1 MFKDEQEVFYTE
13 LEPFMYRLEEV
24 QRNTSWKFIPAKELS
39 IGSSE
44 SFSWV
49 LDDQE
54 PIRNHALSSLY
65 QRLGLGGK
73 IMDRLS
79 NDALHEIVNFGIEHA
94 PKSTLRI
101 PIVEGKVNAFL
112 SNQYSSLPAIKVF
125 EEVVKFL
132 NEKAEGFTFNGVWS
146 YIAATGEFHLPL
158 EKMVDGVPYS
168 TVLVAKTSDA
178 GFSSVNFSAYLDNG
192 SYKLPI
198 MSDLSLIHK
207 GIDEEKLIKLIKMLD
222 GAIDTGVKKLNRL
235 LLVNIYNPKATMKR
249 VAKKVNLPKKDTL
262 QLIEEYEP
270 TVVNTAFDLYMQLSK
285 LLNNTHG
292 WSQKEK
298 LQGDLY
304 KLLGIDWGS
313 YDLAGDYPW

>member
-1 MFKDEQEVFYTE
+1 
-13 LEPFMYRLEEV
+13 
-24 QRNTSWKFIPAKELS
+24 
-39 IGSSE
+39 
-44 SFSWV
+44 
-49 LDDQE
+49 
-54 PIRNHALSSLY
+54 
-65 QRLGLGGK
+65 
-73 IMDRLS
+73 
-79 NDALHEIVNFGIEHA
+79 
-94 PKSTLRI
+94 
-101 PIVEGKVNAFL
+101 
-112 SNQYSSLPAIKVF
+112 
-125 EEVVKFL
+125 
-132 NEKAEGFTFNGVWS
+132 
-146 YIAATGEFHLPL
+146 
-158 EKMVDGVPYS
+158 
-168 TVLVAKTSDA
+168 
-178 GFSSVNFSAYLDNG
+178 
-192 SYKLPI
+192 